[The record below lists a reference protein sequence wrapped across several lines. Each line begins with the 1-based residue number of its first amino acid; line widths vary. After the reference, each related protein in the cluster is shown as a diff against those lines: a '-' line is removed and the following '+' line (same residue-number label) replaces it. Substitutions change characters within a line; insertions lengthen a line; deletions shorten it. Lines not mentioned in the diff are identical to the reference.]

1 MLILSPD
8 PAPPHEDQHN
18 QAQGEE
24 GWGRGGRPAPRKG
37 WVLCKASLLLSAA
50 LSQFG
55 SEPGVMVRRPLGR
68 RVLVQH
74 SDSSGL
80 VKGHTEHTAVLEVH
94 SEGRRVYDAGLVVTL
109 GPRLPDSRGPQR
121 N

>member
-1 MLILSPD
+1 MGLVVLILSPD

-68 RVLVQH
+68 RVLVQLLRFLR
-74 SDSSGL
+74 S
-80 VKGHTEHTAVLEVH
+80 
-94 SEGRRVYDAGLVVTL
+94 SEGTHRAHCSAG
-109 GPRLPDSRGPQR
+109 SSQ
-121 N
+121 